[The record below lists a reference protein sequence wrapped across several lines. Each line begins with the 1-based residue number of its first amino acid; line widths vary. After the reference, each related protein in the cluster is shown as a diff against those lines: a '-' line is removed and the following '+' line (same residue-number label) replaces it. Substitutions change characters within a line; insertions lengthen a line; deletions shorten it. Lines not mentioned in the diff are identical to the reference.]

1 METAWTIF
9 SLYVIIF
16 GSLIAGG
23 LYAERSSNNER
34 QALIRNKKNKLKACA
49 QKYNIQIKSLEQS
62 YKEDKKALRTKQNI
76 FQKLTGQN
84 TTSLR
89 REYQSRYTHEKKQ
102 YTNEVRQIIH
112 EWNAQGKNNRKWTIY
127 WKGLI
132 VIGAIVSLGAC
143 THALDEIGED
153 EDYLSYSNTTEHYWR
168 AEDIPMPHLKDGRR
182 YVSNPD
188 SIISQETVSR
198 LDAKLKQLDDSLGIE
213 SVVAVVSHVE
223 GADIEGFA
231 QKIFDIY
238 KVGKKDY
245 GLVMV
250 LAYDDHKFRSHTG
263 RSLEADLTDAECF
276 RLQERYLIPSM
287 KAEMPD
293 SGLIYYVESVYDLLQ
308 GKELPAMSELNG
320 RTNSGDNDEDA
331 ILPSIYFFLLF
342 VWMGVYTFVARR
354 HGWNLKRYYNG
365 RLTKNP
371 FVNNGSAF
379 ATGYVVGSI
388 LNGGGGRSHGGGFGG
403 GSFGGGFS
411 GGSSGGGGAT
421 SSW

>member
-1 METAWTIF
+1 METSWTIF
-9 SLYVIIF
+9 EMYIAIF
-16 GSLIAGG
+16 GLIVTVGILNDKKGKGATQLLLDSTRARLAGC
-23 LYAERSSNNER
+23 ASRFN
-34 QALIRNKKNKLKACA
+34 QQVKALQKEYKTEKKHGVRLKTYEI
-49 QKYNIQIKSLEQS
+49 KYNITKTDYDREA
-62 YKEDKKALRTKQNI
+62 KEIIREWKRAKKDDMWWRV
-76 FQKLTGQN
+76 FW
-84 TTSLR
+84 R
-89 REYQSRYTHEKKQ
+89 
-102 YTNEVRQIIH
+102 
-112 EWNAQGKNNRKWTIY
+112 
-127 WKGLI
+127 I
-132 VIGAIVSLGAC
+132 VIVAGVISLLGAC
-143 THALDEIGED
+143 TEALASMEDIDEPVD
-153 EDYLSYSNTTEHYWR
+153 TEEMTQARKEKVWTAR
-168 AEDIPMPHLKDGRR
+168 SIPMPHLTDGRR

-188 SIISQETVSR
+188 GIVSDETVRR
-198 LDAKLKQLDDSLGIE
+198 LDAQLKQLDDSLGIE
-213 SVVAVVSHVE
+213 SVLAIVSRVE
-223 GADIEGFA
+223 NGDIFRFA
-231 QKIFDIY
+231 QDIFDIY
-238 KVGKKDY
+238 KVGKNDR

-342 VWMGVYTFVARR
+342 VWMGVYTFAARR

>member
-1 METAWTIF
+1 METSWTIF
-9 SLYVIIF
+9 EMYIAIF
-16 GSLIAGG
+16 GLIVTIGILNDKKGKGATQLLLDSTRARLAGC
-23 LYAERSSNNER
+23 ASRFN
-34 QALIRNKKNKLKACA
+34 QQVKALQKEYKTEKKHGVRLKTYEI
-49 QKYNIQIKSLEQS
+49 KYNITKTDYDREA
-62 YKEDKKALRTKQNI
+62 KEIIREWKRAKKDDMWWRV
-76 FQKLTGQN
+76 FW
-84 TTSLR
+84 R
-89 REYQSRYTHEKKQ
+89 
-102 YTNEVRQIIH
+102 
-112 EWNAQGKNNRKWTIY
+112 
-127 WKGLI
+127 I
-132 VIGAIVSLGAC
+132 VIVAGVISLLGAC
-143 THALDEIGED
+143 TEALASMED
-153 EDYLSYSNTTEHYWR
+153 IEEPVGTEEMTQAREEKEWTAR
-168 AEDIPMPHLKDGRR
+168 SIPMPHLTDGRR

-188 SIISQETVSR
+188 GIVSDETVRR
-198 LDAKLKQLDDSLGIE
+198 LDAQLKQLDDSLGIE
-213 SVVAVVSHVE
+213 SVLAIVSRVE
-223 GADIEGFA
+223 NGDIFRFA
-231 QKIFDIY
+231 QDIFDIY
-238 KVGKKDY
+238 KVGKNDR

>member
-1 METAWTIF
+1 METAWTFFCIYF
-9 SLYVIIF
+9 IIF
-16 GSLIAGG
+16 GSMVVGG
-23 LYAERSSNNER
+23 LFAERSGNKER
-34 QALIRNKKNKLKACA
+34 QALLKNKKNKLQACA

-62 YKEDKKALRTKQNI
+62 YKADKKSLKTQQNI

-102 YTNEVRQIIH
+102 FTNEARQIIH
-112 EWNAQGKNNRKWTIY
+112 EWNAQRKADRKWTIY

-132 VIGAIVSLGAC
+132 IIGSIVSLGAC
-143 THALDEIGED
+143 THALAEYGE
-153 EDYLSYSNTTEHYWR
+153 EDASSAFSNTTEHYWR

-188 SIISQETVSR
+188 SIISQETVMR

-223 GADIEGFA
+223 GADIDGFA
-231 QKIFDIY
+231 QRIFDIY

-250 LAYDDHKFRSHTG
+250 LAYDDHKFRTQTG
-263 RSLEADLTDAECF
+263 RALEAELTDVECF
-276 RLQERYLIPSM
+276 RLQEHYLIPSM
-287 KAEMPD
+287 KAELPD
-293 SGLIYYVESVYDLLQ
+293 SGLIYMVDAIYNTLQ
-308 GKELPAMSELNG
+308 GKELPEMAELTVQRKASSDDDDVPLLPFLYLVILFGWGILYYAMS
-320 RTNSGDNDEDA
+320 R
-331 ILPSIYFFLLF
+331 LL
-342 VWMGVYTFVARR
+342 
-354 HGWNLKRYYNG
+354 GWNLMTFALGMLRP
-365 RLTKNP
+365 NP
-371 FVNNGSAF
+371 FVEKAHSAGPVF
-379 ATGYVVGSI
+379 IGM
-388 LNGGGGRSHGGGFGG
+388 GGGGRSGGFGGSGFGG
-403 GSFGGGFS
+403 GSFGGGFG

>member
-1 METAWTIF
+1 METSWTIF
-9 SLYVIIF
+9 EMYIAIF
-16 GSLIAGG
+16 GLIVTVGILNDKKGKSATQLLLDSTRARLAGC
-23 LYAERSSNNER
+23 ASRFN
-34 QALIRNKKNKLKACA
+34 QQVKALQKEYKTEKKHGVRLKTYEI
-49 QKYNIQIKSLEQS
+49 KYNITKTDYDREA
-62 YKEDKKALRTKQNI
+62 KEIIREWKRAKKDDMWWRV
-76 FQKLTGQN
+76 FW
-84 TTSLR
+84 R
-89 REYQSRYTHEKKQ
+89 
-102 YTNEVRQIIH
+102 
-112 EWNAQGKNNRKWTIY
+112 
-127 WKGLI
+127 I
-132 VIGAIVSLGAC
+132 VIVAGVISLLGAC
-143 THALDEIGED
+143 TEALASMEDIDEPVD
-153 EDYLSYSNTTEHYWR
+153 TEEMTQARKEKVWTAR
-168 AEDIPMPHLKDGRR
+168 SIPMPHLTDGRR

-188 SIISQETVSR
+188 GIVSDETVRR
-198 LDAKLKQLDDSLGIE
+198 LDAQLKQLDDSLGIE
-213 SVVAVVSHVE
+213 SVLAIVSRVE
-223 GADIEGFA
+223 NGDIFRFA
-231 QKIFDIY
+231 QDIFDIY
-238 KVGKKDY
+238 KVGKNDR

-320 RTNSGDNDEDA
+320 RTNSDENDEDA